1 MSGGQKQRVGIA
13 RALVHDP
20 EVLLCD
26 EATSA
31 LDPETTQ
38 SILALLADIN
48 RRLGLTIVLITHE
61 MEVIRA
67 VCDTVAVI
75 EQGEVVETGPVW
87 RVFGD
92 PRHGATR
99 ALLSTLVHDLP
110 AELAARVQPL
120 PEQAALPEGA
130 QVVLDVRYTGESGG
144 EPDVGA
150 LAVALGGSVRF
161 LHGGIERIQG
171 HAQGRLVI
179 AAALRAEDAGQPP
192 AAAAA
197 RCSNARV
204 ATRITRRCSA
214 MFDLWWPELL
224 DAIRDTLSMVAASA
238 VIAALIGI
246 PLAVILVTTAP
257 GGIYERRGVN
267 AVLGALV
274 NVFRSTPFII
284 LLVALLPFTRVLI
297 GTTIGVWAAVV
308 PLSIAA
314 IPFFAR
320 IAEVSLREVDRGL
333 IEAALAMGAKRRH
346 IVWHVL
352 LPEALPG
359 MLGGFTITVVAL
371 IGSTAMAGAVGAGGL
386 GDLAIRYG
394 YQRFDTTVMAT
405 VIVILIALVSA
416 VQITGDRLVRRVT
429 RRT

>member
-1 MSGGQKQRVGIA
+1 MTQLFDTLGFIDASTVRACAAARDAHGAHWEAAMHAEVAAVSFAHVGKVFATPRGHAAALRDVTLDVRRGEVFGIIGRSGAGKSTLLRLVNGLERPSSGSVRVQGVDVGALDEDGLVALRRRTGMVFQHFNLLSAKTVFENVALPLKIAGVPKAERTRKVDALLDLVGLAAKRDAYPASLSGGQKQRVGIA
-13 RALVHDP
+13 RALMHDP

-120 PEQAALPEGA
+120 PDQAALPDGA

-150 LAVALGGSVRF
+150 LAAALGGSVRF

-179 AAALRAEDAGQPP
+179 AASPVQSLAHGGA
-192 AAAAA
+192 
-197 RCSNARV
+197 
-204 ATRITRRCSA
+204 
-214 MFDLWWPELL
+214 
-224 DAIRDTLSMVAASA
+224 VAA
-238 VIAALIGI
+238 L
-246 PLAVILVTTAP
+246 L
-257 GGIYERRGVN
+257 ERARRHAN
-267 AVLGALV
+267 HAEVLGYV
-274 NVFRSTPFII
+274 
-284 LLVALLPFTRVLI
+284 
-297 GTTIGVWAAVV
+297 
-308 PLSIAA
+308 
-314 IPFFAR
+314 
-320 IAEVSLREVDRGL
+320 
-333 IEAALAMGAKRRH
+333 
-346 IVWHVL
+346 
-352 LPEALPG
+352 
-359 MLGGFTITVVAL
+359 
-371 IGSTAMAGAVGAGGL
+371 
-386 GDLAIRYG
+386 
-394 YQRFDTTVMAT
+394 
-405 VIVILIALVSA
+405 
-416 VQITGDRLVRRVT
+416 
-429 RRT
+429 

>member
-1 MSGGQKQRVGIA
+1 MTQLFDTLGFIETSAVRAGAEATAHDEAAASAESTRAGAAVSLEQVGKVFATPRGQAAALRDVTLDVRRGEVFGIIGRSGAGKSTLLRLVNGLERPSSGRVHVQGVDVGALDENGLVALRRRTGMVFQHFNLLSAKTVFENVALPLKIAGVPKAERARKVEALLDLVGLAAKRDAYPASLSGGQKQRVGIA

-120 PEQAALPEGA
+120 PAQAALPEGA

-179 AAALRAEDAGQPP
+179 AAALRADDAGQST
-192 AAAAA
+192 AHGGA
-197 RCSNARV
+197 
-204 ATRITRRCSA
+204 
-214 MFDLWWPELL
+214 
-224 DAIRDTLSMVAASA
+224 VAA
-238 VIAALIGI
+238 L
-246 PLAVILVTTAP
+246 L
-257 GGIYERRGVN
+257 ERARRHAN
-267 AVLGALV
+267 HAEVLGYV
-274 NVFRSTPFII
+274 
-284 LLVALLPFTRVLI
+284 
-297 GTTIGVWAAVV
+297 
-308 PLSIAA
+308 
-314 IPFFAR
+314 
-320 IAEVSLREVDRGL
+320 
-333 IEAALAMGAKRRH
+333 
-346 IVWHVL
+346 
-352 LPEALPG
+352 
-359 MLGGFTITVVAL
+359 
-371 IGSTAMAGAVGAGGL
+371 
-386 GDLAIRYG
+386 
-394 YQRFDTTVMAT
+394 
-405 VIVILIALVSA
+405 
-416 VQITGDRLVRRVT
+416 
-429 RRT
+429 